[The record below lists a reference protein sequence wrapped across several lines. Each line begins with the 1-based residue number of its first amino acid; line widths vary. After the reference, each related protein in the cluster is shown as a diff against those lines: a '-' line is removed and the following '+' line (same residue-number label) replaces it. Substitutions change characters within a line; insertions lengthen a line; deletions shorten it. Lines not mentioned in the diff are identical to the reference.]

1 MNTPRKILVALTV
14 LVAAALF
21 VGASDAP
28 SDRPA
33 NVEAQRWVKLSDTAG
48 IALTG
53 DPTSTRLVSGHVYIR
68 TGNAWRVVA
77 IHNPAR
83 AELLGEPA
91 GR

>member
-1 MNTPRKILVALTV
+1 MNTPKKILPGLAV

-21 VGASDAP
+21 VGANDAP
-28 SDRPA
+28 ADRPA
-33 NVEAQRWVKLSDTAG
+33 NVEASRWVKLSDTAG

-53 DPTSTRLVSGHVYIR
+53 DPESSRSVSGQVYIR
-68 TGNAWRVVA
+68 AGNTWRVVA

-83 AELLGEPA
+83 AELLGENP